1 LIVVLCGVGDVF
13 AGASP
18 TLSRIIE
25 RGELRVGMSGN
36 QPPFVMKD
44 REGNLMGFEVELAG
58 AVADAMGVKLKLITR
73 PFGQLLP
80 GLQGGDVDMVMSGVT
95 MTPERNMQFAFI
107 GPYFISGKAV
117 LTKSQTL
124 AQVQDAQNFDQE
136 NLTLVALAGSTSEQ
150 FVKDV
155 LPKARLTTVDD
166 YDIAVQM
173 VRDDKVQ
180 AMVADRPI
188 CVISVLRHPNSGL
201 TTTATPLTL
210 EPIGV
215 AVPPDDPLFVNFMT
229 NLFGA
234 IEVTGGFELLTEK
247 WFENSGW
254 LAAMP

>member
-1 LIVVLCGVGDVF
+1 
-13 AGASP
+13 
-18 TLSRIIE
+18 
-25 RGELRVGMSGN
+25 
-36 QPPFVMKD
+36 
-44 REGNLMGFEVELAG
+44 
-58 AVADAMGVKLKLITR
+58 
-73 PFGQLLP
+73 
-80 GLQGGDVDMVMSGVT
+80 

-107 GPYFISGKAV
+107 GPYFVSGKAV

-124 AQVQDAQNFDQE
+124 AQVQDAENFDQE

-201 TTTATPLTL
+201 TTTARPLTL